1 MSLFGL
7 KTSNPAFT
15 NYFWK
20 NPRGKSTSGKMTLQG
35 VIAKSVF
42 CLLLVALSAA
52 FVWKLYFD
60 GTSITWYTSGGI
72 IVALLCSII
81 ISVKR
86 EWTMPLTLIYA
97 IAKGLFIGGFS
108 AIIHGKFPYL
118 PFQAVIITLVTFLVM
133 LFLYLTKVIKVTKKF
148 RSVVIA
154 ATTVIFI
161 IYITAFI
168 LRFFDIYISF
178 LWSSSWYAIAFNV
191 VVAIFAS
198 LSLLLDFDFIDRYV
212 GKAKKHYEWFATW
225 GLLVTI
231 IWLYVEILRLLRKLA
246 IR

>member
-15 NYFWK
+15 SYFWNGTDK
-20 NPRGKSTSGKMTLQG
+20 RRDTGKMTLRG
-35 VIAKSVF
+35 VILKSVF
-42 CLLLVALSAA
+42 CLMLVTLAA
-52 FVWKLYFD
+52 AVMWKLYFD
-60 GTSITWYTSGGI
+60 GVDIKWYTSGGVI
-72 IVALLCSII
+72 IALASSII

-97 IAKGLFIGGFS
+97 VAKGVFIGGFS
-108 AIIHGKFPYL
+108 VIIHNKFPYL
-118 PFQAVIITLVTFLVM
+118 PFQAVIITLATFLIM
-133 LFLYLTKVIKVTKKF
+133 LFLYMAKIIVVTKKLI
-148 RSVVIA
+148 SVIIT

-161 IYITAFI
+161 VYVTAFI
-168 LRFFDIYISF
+168 LSFFGITISF

-231 IWLYVEILRLLRKLA
+231 IWLYVEVLRLLQKLA
-246 IR
+246 AR